1 MSNRLINAAVAAM
14 LPLAPTFGQD
24 GLTIGDVVTN
34 IPHDAAA
41 FVVYAMLFGAVAL
54 VWRTGRPSS

>member
-1 MSNRLINAAVAAM
+1 MRNRMICAAAAV
-14 LPLAPTFGQD
+14 LPLAPGSARD
-24 GLTIGDVVTN
+24 GLTLGEILAN